1 MLTLDLTLSA
11 TNPLYAGLT
20 ISEVGGRLTLA
31 DAAAAETLNTIGRNA
46 KKIVDEAVAAGERK
60 VTMTGPMAMQAY
72 LVVFHVV
79 LHRFSEVRYRD
90 GQGQEM
96 LIAAH

>member
-1 MLTLDLTLSA
+1 TIDLTLSA
-11 TNPLYAGLT
+11 QSPLYAGLT

-31 DAAAAETLNTIGRNA
+31 DAEAAETLNTIGRNA
-46 KKIVDEAVAAGERK
+46 KKMVDEAVSQGESE
-60 VTMTGPMAMQAY
+60 VTLTGPMAVQAY

-79 LHRFSEVRYRD
+79 VHRFGRVYYLD
-90 GQGQEM
+90 GRGHQM